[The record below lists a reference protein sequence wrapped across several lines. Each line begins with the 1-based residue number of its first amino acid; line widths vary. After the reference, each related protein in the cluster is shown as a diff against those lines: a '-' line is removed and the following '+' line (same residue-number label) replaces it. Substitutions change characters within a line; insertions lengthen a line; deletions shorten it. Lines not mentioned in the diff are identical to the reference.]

1 MFSFGWGEILLILIV
16 VIIVV
21 GPKDI
26 PKFLRQIGNLSKS
39 IKKISREFKSS
50 LNQIAEETDL
60 KDVKN
65 SITEITDL
73 NKEIDIKSKK
83 FSGVSNFALGDMH
96 VNVIGVFPP
105 CLIALIIVSFQ
116 LIFPLITF
124 EVIFSFTTKCVSNF
138 SMFG

>member
-50 LNQIAEETDL
+50 LNQIAEESDL

-65 SITEITDL
+65 SITDITDIKQEL
-73 NKEIDIKSKK
+73 NIKNNLKNEINTIKETVSSVEKNISNINKSKEK
-83 FSGVSNFALGDMH
+83 
-96 VNVIGVFPP
+96 
-105 CLIALIIVSFQ
+105 
-116 LIFPLITF
+116 
-124 EVIFSFTTKCVSNF
+124 
-138 SMFG
+138 

>member
-1 MFSFGWGEILLILIV
+1 MFSFGWGEILLILLV

-50 LNQIAEETDL
+50 LNQITEETDL

-65 SITEITDL
+65 SITEVTNL
-73 NKEIDIKSKK
+73 NKELDIKSSLKNEIK
-83 FSGVSNFALGDMH
+83 TIKETISSVEKDFSNINKSK
-96 VNVIGVFPP
+96 
-105 CLIALIIVSFQ
+105 
-116 LIFPLITF
+116 
-124 EVIFSFTTKCVSNF
+124 EK
-138 SMFG
+138 

>member
-1 MFSFGWGEILLILIV
+1 MFSFGWGEILLILVV

-65 SITEITDL
+65 SITEVTDL
-73 NKEIDIKSKK
+73 NKEFDIKSNLKNEIK
-83 FSGVSNFALGDMH
+83 TIKETISSVEEDVSNISKSKD
-96 VNVIGVFPP
+96 
-105 CLIALIIVSFQ
+105 
-116 LIFPLITF
+116 
-124 EVIFSFTTKCVSNF
+124 K
-138 SMFG
+138 

>member
-1 MFSFGWGEILLILIV
+1 MFSFGWGEILLILLV

-50 LNQIAEETDL
+50 LNQIVEETDL

-65 SITEITDL
+65 SITEVTDL
-73 NKEIDIKSKK
+73 KKDLDIKSNLKNEIK
-83 FSGVSNFALGDMH
+83 TIKETISSVEEDVSNI
-96 VNVIGVFPP
+96 NK
-105 CLIALIIVSFQ
+105 SK
-116 LIFPLITF
+116 
-124 EVIFSFTTKCVSNF
+124 EK
-138 SMFG
+138 

>member
-1 MFSFGWGEILLILIV
+1 MFSFGWGEILLILVV

-50 LNQIAEETDL
+50 LNQIVEETEL

-65 SITEITDL
+65 SITDVTDIKKDL
-73 NKEIDIKSKK
+73 DIKSNLKNEINTIK
-83 FSGVSNFALGDMH
+83 ETVSSVEKN
-96 VNVIGVFPP
+96 I
-105 CLIALIIVSFQ
+105 
-116 LIFPLITF
+116 
-124 EVIFSFTTKCVSNF
+124 SNINK
-138 SMFG
+138 SKEK

>member
-1 MFSFGWGEILLILIV
+1 MFSFGWGEILLILV
-16 VIIVV
+16 VIVIVV

-50 LNQIAEETDL
+50 LNEIAEESDL

-73 NKEIDIKSKK
+73 KKEIDIKSNLKNEINTIK
-83 FSGVSNFALGDMH
+83 ETVSNVEKD
-96 VNVIGVFPP
+96 
-105 CLIALIIVSFQ
+105 VSEINKF
-116 LIFPLITF
+116 
-124 EVIFSFTTKCVSNF
+124 KNN
-138 SMFG
+138 

>member
-1 MFSFGWGEILLILIV
+1 MFSFGWGEILLIFIV

-50 LNQIAEETDL
+50 INQIAEESDL

-65 SITEITDL
+65 SITDIADINKDL
-73 NKEIDIKSKK
+73 DIKSNLKNEINTIK
-83 FSGVSNFALGDMH
+83 ETVSSVEKDISDINK
-96 VNVIGVFPP
+96 
-105 CLIALIIVSFQ
+105 SK
-116 LIFPLITF
+116 
-124 EVIFSFTTKCVSNF
+124 EK
-138 SMFG
+138 

>member
-1 MFSFGWGEILLILIV
+1 MFSFGWGEILLILVV

-50 LNQIAEETDL
+50 LNQIVEETEL

-65 SITEITDL
+65 SITDVTDIKKDL
-73 NKEIDIKSKK
+73 DIKSNLKNEINTIK
-83 FSGVSNFALGDMH
+83 ETVSSVEKD
-96 VNVIGVFPP
+96 
-105 CLIALIIVSFQ
+105 
-116 LIFPLITF
+116 ITDINKSK
-124 EVIFSFTTKCVSNF
+124 EK
-138 SMFG
+138 

>member
-1 MFSFGWGEILLILIV
+1 MFSFGWGEILLILVV

-50 LNQIAEETDL
+50 LNQIVEETNL

-65 SITEITDL
+65 SITEVTDL
-73 NKEIDIKSKK
+73 NKDLDIKSNLKNEIK
-83 FSGVSNFALGDMH
+83 IIKETISSVEEDVS
-96 VNVIGVFPP
+96 
-105 CLIALIIVSFQ
+105 IINKSK
-116 LIFPLITF
+116 
-124 EVIFSFTTKCVSNF
+124 EK
-138 SMFG
+138 

>member
-1 MFSFGWGEILLILIV
+1 MFSFGWGEILLILVV

-65 SITEITDL
+65 SITEVTNL
-73 NKEIDIKSKK
+73 NKELDIKSNLKNEIK
-83 FSGVSNFALGDMH
+83 TIKETISSVEEDVSNI
-96 VNVIGVFPP
+96 NK
-105 CLIALIIVSFQ
+105 SK
-116 LIFPLITF
+116 
-124 EVIFSFTTKCVSNF
+124 EK
-138 SMFG
+138 

>member
-1 MFSFGWGEILLILIV
+1 MISFGWGEILLVLIV

-60 KDVKN
+60 KDIKN
-65 SITEITDL
+65 SITEVTNL
-73 NKEIDIKSKK
+73 NKELDIKSNLKNEIK
-83 FSGVSNFALGDMH
+83 TIKETISSVEDDVSNI
-96 VNVIGVFPP
+96 NK
-105 CLIALIIVSFQ
+105 SK
-116 LIFPLITF
+116 
-124 EVIFSFTTKCVSNF
+124 EK
-138 SMFG
+138 

>member
-1 MFSFGWGEILLILIV
+1 MFSFGWGEILLILVV

-39 IKKISREFKSS
+39 IKKISNEFKSS

-65 SITEITDL
+65 SITEVTNL
-73 NKEIDIKSKK
+73 NKELDIKSNLKNEIK
-83 FSGVSNFALGDMH
+83 TIKETISSVEEDVSNI
-96 VNVIGVFPP
+96 NK
-105 CLIALIIVSFQ
+105 SK
-116 LIFPLITF
+116 
-124 EVIFSFTTKCVSNF
+124 E
-138 SMFG
+138 

>member
-50 LNQIAEETDL
+50 LNQIVEETDL

-65 SITEITDL
+65 SITEVTNL
-73 NKEIDIKSKK
+73 NKELDIKSNLKNEIK
-83 FSGVSNFALGDMH
+83 TIKETISSVEEDVSNI
-96 VNVIGVFPP
+96 NK
-105 CLIALIIVSFQ
+105 SK
-116 LIFPLITF
+116 
-124 EVIFSFTTKCVSNF
+124 EK
-138 SMFG
+138 

>member
-1 MFSFGWGEILLILIV
+1 MFSFGWGEILLILLV

-65 SITEITDL
+65 SITEVTNL
-73 NKEIDIKSKK
+73 NKELDIKSNLKNEIK
-83 FSGVSNFALGDMH
+83 TIKETISSVEEDVSNLNKSKD
-96 VNVIGVFPP
+96 
-105 CLIALIIVSFQ
+105 
-116 LIFPLITF
+116 
-124 EVIFSFTTKCVSNF
+124 K
-138 SMFG
+138 

>member
-1 MFSFGWGEILLILIV
+1 MFSFGWGEILLIFLVI
-16 VIIVV
+16 IIVV

-65 SITEITDL
+65 SITDIADINKDL
-73 NKEIDIKSKK
+73 DDIVESVKNIK
-83 FSGVSNFALGDMH
+83 
-96 VNVIGVFPP
+96 VF
-105 CLIALIIVSFQ
+105 
-116 LIFPLITF
+116 
-124 EVIFSFTTKCVSNF
+124 
-138 SMFG
+138 

>member
-1 MFSFGWGEILLILIV
+1 MFSFGWGEILLILLV

-65 SITEITDL
+65 SITEVTNL
-73 NKEIDIKSKK
+73 NKELDIKSNLKNEIK
-83 FSGVSNFALGDMH
+83 TIKETISSVEEDVSNI
-96 VNVIGVFPP
+96 NK
-105 CLIALIIVSFQ
+105 SK
-116 LIFPLITF
+116 
-124 EVIFSFTTKCVSNF
+124 E
-138 SMFG
+138 

>member
-1 MFSFGWGEILLILIV
+1 MFSFGWGEILLVFVV

-50 LNQIAEETDL
+50 LNQIAEESDL

-65 SITEITDL
+65 SITDITDIKQEL
-73 NKEIDIKSKK
+73 NIKNNLKNEINTIKETVTSVEKDITDINKSKEK
-83 FSGVSNFALGDMH
+83 
-96 VNVIGVFPP
+96 
-105 CLIALIIVSFQ
+105 
-116 LIFPLITF
+116 
-124 EVIFSFTTKCVSNF
+124 
-138 SMFG
+138 

>member
-1 MFSFGWGEILLILIV
+1 MFSFGWGEILLIFIV

-65 SITEITDL
+65 SITDVTNINKDL
-73 NKEIDIKSKK
+73 DIKSNLKNEINTIK
-83 FSGVSNFALGDMH
+83 ETVSSVEKD
-96 VNVIGVFPP
+96 
-105 CLIALIIVSFQ
+105 
-116 LIFPLITF
+116 ITDINKSK
-124 EVIFSFTTKCVSNF
+124 EK
-138 SMFG
+138 

>member
-1 MFSFGWGEILLILIV
+1 MFSFGWGEILLVLLV

-65 SITEITDL
+65 SITEVTNL
-73 NKEIDIKSKK
+73 NKELDIKSSLKNEIK
-83 FSGVSNFALGDMH
+83 TIKETISSVEKDFSNINKSK
-96 VNVIGVFPP
+96 
-105 CLIALIIVSFQ
+105 
-116 LIFPLITF
+116 
-124 EVIFSFTTKCVSNF
+124 EK
-138 SMFG
+138 

>member
-1 MFSFGWGEILLILIV
+1 MFSFGWGEILLILVV

-65 SITEITDL
+65 SITEVTNL
-73 NKEIDIKSKK
+73 SKELDIKSNLKNEIK
-83 FSGVSNFALGDMH
+83 TIKETISSVEEDFSKINKSK
-96 VNVIGVFPP
+96 
-105 CLIALIIVSFQ
+105 
-116 LIFPLITF
+116 
-124 EVIFSFTTKCVSNF
+124 EK
-138 SMFG
+138 

>member
-1 MFSFGWGEILLILIV
+1 MFSFGWGEILLILVV

-65 SITEITDL
+65 SITEVTNL
-73 NKEIDIKSKK
+73 NKEIDIKSNLKNEIK
-83 FSGVSNFALGDMH
+83 TIKETISSVEEDVS
-96 VNVIGVFPP
+96 
-105 CLIALIIVSFQ
+105 IINKSK
-116 LIFPLITF
+116 
-124 EVIFSFTTKCVSNF
+124 E
-138 SMFG
+138 

>member
-65 SITEITDL
+65 SITEVTDL
-73 NKEIDIKSKK
+73 NKELDIKSSLKNEIK
-83 FSGVSNFALGDMH
+83 TIKETISFVEEDVSNI
-96 VNVIGVFPP
+96 NK
-105 CLIALIIVSFQ
+105 SK
-116 LIFPLITF
+116 
-124 EVIFSFTTKCVSNF
+124 EK
-138 SMFG
+138 

>member
-65 SITEITDL
+65 SITEVTNL
-73 NKEIDIKSKK
+73 NKDLDIKSNLKNEIK
-83 FSGVSNFALGDMH
+83 TIKDTISSVEEDVSNI
-96 VNVIGVFPP
+96 NK
-105 CLIALIIVSFQ
+105 S
-116 LIFPLITF
+116 
-124 EVIFSFTTKCVSNF
+124 EEK
-138 SMFG
+138 

>member
-1 MFSFGWGEILLILIV
+1 MFSFGWGEILLIFIV

-65 SITEITDL
+65 SITEVTNL
-73 NKEIDIKSKK
+73 NKELDIKSNLKNEINTIK
-83 FSGVSNFALGDMH
+83 ETVSSVEKD
-96 VNVIGVFPP
+96 
-105 CLIALIIVSFQ
+105 
-116 LIFPLITF
+116 ITDINKSK
-124 EVIFSFTTKCVSNF
+124 EK
-138 SMFG
+138 

>member
-65 SITEITDL
+65 SITEVTNL
-73 NKEIDIKSKK
+73 NKELDIKSNLKNEIK
-83 FSGVSNFALGDMH
+83 TIKETISSVEEDVSNI
-96 VNVIGVFPP
+96 NI
-105 CLIALIIVSFQ
+105 SK
-116 LIFPLITF
+116 
-124 EVIFSFTTKCVSNF
+124 EK
-138 SMFG
+138 

>member
-1 MFSFGWGEILLILIV
+1 MFSFGWGEILLILLV

-50 LNQIAEETDL
+50 LNQITEETDL

-65 SITEITDL
+65 SITEVTNL
-73 NKEIDIKSKK
+73 KKELDIKSNLKNEIK
-83 FSGVSNFALGDMH
+83 TIKETISSVEEDVSKINK
-96 VNVIGVFPP
+96 
-105 CLIALIIVSFQ
+105 SK
-116 LIFPLITF
+116 
-124 EVIFSFTTKCVSNF
+124 EK
-138 SMFG
+138 

>member
-26 PKFLRQIGNLSKS
+26 PKFLRQIANLSKS

-65 SITEITDL
+65 SITDI
-73 NKEIDIKSKK
+73 NKELDIKGNLKNEINTIKDTVSSVEKNISDINKSKEK
-83 FSGVSNFALGDMH
+83 
-96 VNVIGVFPP
+96 
-105 CLIALIIVSFQ
+105 
-116 LIFPLITF
+116 
-124 EVIFSFTTKCVSNF
+124 
-138 SMFG
+138 

>member
-1 MFSFGWGEILLILIV
+1 MFSFGWGEILLILV
-16 VIIVV
+16 VIIIVV

-65 SITEITDL
+65 SITEVTNL
-73 NKEIDIKSKK
+73 NKEIDIKSNLNNEIKTIK
-83 FSGVSNFALGDMH
+83 ETISSVEEDVSEINK
-96 VNVIGVFPP
+96 
-105 CLIALIIVSFQ
+105 SK
-116 LIFPLITF
+116 
-124 EVIFSFTTKCVSNF
+124 EK
-138 SMFG
+138 

>member
-1 MFSFGWGEILLILIV
+1 MFSFGWGEILLILLV

-65 SITEITDL
+65 SITEVTNL
-73 NKEIDIKSKK
+73 NKELDIKSNLKNEIK
-83 FSGVSNFALGDMH
+83 TIKETISSVEEDVSNI
-96 VNVIGVFPP
+96 NK
-105 CLIALIIVSFQ
+105 S
-116 LIFPLITF
+116 
-124 EVIFSFTTKCVSNF
+124 EEK
-138 SMFG
+138 

>member
-1 MFSFGWGEILLILIV
+1 MFSFGWGEILLILVV

-65 SITEITDL
+65 SITEVTDL
-73 NKEIDIKSKK
+73 NKALDIKSSLKNEIK
-83 FSGVSNFALGDMH
+83 TIKETISSVEEDVSKINK
-96 VNVIGVFPP
+96 
-105 CLIALIIVSFQ
+105 SK
-116 LIFPLITF
+116 
-124 EVIFSFTTKCVSNF
+124 EK
-138 SMFG
+138 

>member
-65 SITEITDL
+65 SITEVTNL
-73 NKEIDIKSKK
+73 NKELDIKSSLKNEIK
-83 FSGVSNFALGDMH
+83 TIKETISSVEEDVSNI
-96 VNVIGVFPP
+96 NK
-105 CLIALIIVSFQ
+105 SK
-116 LIFPLITF
+116 
-124 EVIFSFTTKCVSNF
+124 EK
-138 SMFG
+138 

>member
-1 MFSFGWGEILLILIV
+1 MFSFGWGEILLILVV

-65 SITEITDL
+65 SITEVTNL
-73 NKEIDIKSKK
+73 NKELDIKSNLKNEIK
-83 FSGVSNFALGDMH
+83 TIKETISSVEEDVTNINKSKEN
-96 VNVIGVFPP
+96 
-105 CLIALIIVSFQ
+105 
-116 LIFPLITF
+116 
-124 EVIFSFTTKCVSNF
+124 
-138 SMFG
+138 